1 MKNNLIIKIISITLL
16 FVSSCKIEDQIEKS
30 TIDFS
35 FKKLSDSTLNEII
48 SNYSIIKLET
58 NINSKINTVKKVIIV
73 NKKIFLLNHQENK
86 QEIIVFS
93 DTGDF
98 IKKITGIDN
107 NNFSGVIDFDIQPIT
122 NHIYLLDQKEQKVDI
137 FDHNFKFLKRFN
149 ISFPAK
155 EIAFGKKSGNVF
167 LVFRTEHQKQKIENN
182 SEIVIYDDNNKL
194 VNKCFPFEKDIPQVQ
209 NNLRTLKNRNGL
221 VMFLKAGTGQIYS
234 IDTEECKESSSLVFT
249 KPVLPVEKVYAA
261 FYRGEVDLGK
271 YIYNVDCFESDSILF
286 TTFSSTEGDF
296 IGIYSKKSGN
306 SSLYNLLL
314 DPKCKCGVKIDIVG
328 SSGNNFIVQIPRTKI
343 SNILDI
349 LDNKRRKCNNEEMF
363 KLIDKMKP
371 GENPILLLMEFKF

>member
-1 MKNNLIIKIISITLL
+1 MITNLITKIISIILL
-16 FVSSCKIEDQIEKS
+16 FVSSCNIEDQIES

-35 FKKLSDSTLNEII
+35 FKKLSDSTLSEII

-58 NINSKINTVKKVIIV
+58 NTNTKINTVKKVIIV

-86 QEIIVFS
+86 QEILVFS

-107 NNFSGVIDFDIQPIT
+107 NNFSGIIDFDIQPIT

-137 FDHNFKFLKRFN
+137 FDYKFKFIKSFD

-155 EIAFGKKSGNVF
+155 EFAFGKKSGNVF
-167 LVFRTEHQKQKIENN
+167 LVFRTEHQKQKKENN
-182 SEIVIYDDNNKL
+182 FEIVIYDDNNKL
-194 VNKCFPFEKDIPQVQ
+194 VNKCFPFERDIPQVQ

-221 VMFLKAGTGQIYS
+221 VMFLKEGTEQIYS
-234 IDTEECKESSSLVFT
+234 IDLEECKESSNLVFS
-249 KPVLPVEKVYAA
+249 KPVLPAEKVYAA
-261 FYRGEVDLGK
+261 FYRGEVDLSK

-296 IGIYSKKSGN
+296 IGIYNKESGI
-306 SSLYNLLL
+306 SSLYNMLL
-314 DPKCKCGVKIDIVG
+314 DPKCKCGVNIDIMG
-328 SSGNNFIVQIPRTKI
+328 SFQNYFIVQIPRTKI
-343 SNILDI
+343 SN
-349 LDNKRRKCNNEEMF
+349 
-363 KLIDKMKP
+363 LIDVIDYKRTKATNKEIFEIIDNMKP
-371 GENPILLLMEFKF
+371 GENPILLLLKIKL